1 MPDHNAGMAPT
12 SLSGASNP
20 TQPSDLRPICL
31 CLLEREECRKGVGY
45 CRVSAS
51 LPVCPGLPAHSYPA
65 GALLGQDGGGEG
77 L

>member
-1 MPDHNAGMAPT
+1 MPDYNAGMAPT
-12 SLSGASNP
+12 SLSGTSNP
-20 TQPSDLRPICL
+20 IQPSDLRPICL
-31 CLLEREECRKGVGY
+31 CWKGRNVEKRWGY

-51 LPVCPGLPAHSYPA
+51 LLVCPGLPALSYPA